1 MPTSAEQR
9 QADSSSLTGRVLLGR
24 YRVMRPLA
32 RGGMGVVYLGRV
44 EGSAGFAKP
53 VVIKTLLA
61 DDAQLGEGELLFA
74 REARIVSHL
83 QHPGIV
89 AVIDFG
95 KLDTTHVMVL
105 EYVHGYN
112 LGQWFRYATEVRGG
126 LKIEHAVHVMLGV
139 LDALAYAHGLLRPD
153 GTPFGIMHRDIAPGN
168 VLIDVQGHVKLA
180 DFGIARTADDEFKT
194 QQGMFRGT
202 LPFCAPEVLHSEPVD
217 GRVDQYACAVLLYQL
232 LTGVHPFKGGE
243 TAQTITR
250 ILTHT
255 PPPAS
260 SLRADVPPAFDAAIA
275 KAMSKAPED
284 RYASAAE
291 FAEALRRSAGWSERE
306 IALDFAAQIERDFQG
321 DLPTLLD
328 VEPLAERDAAWRDA
342 QDTPSGS
349 RVALHSSPPEVRTSI
364 TKREGRIPSQ
374 PATLT
379 VPVGPQNQAAAARAK
394 GSSTWALVVIA
405 GLAAVAAVAAL
416 LSVLLRPSDTG
427 TQKLVVVE
435 KQAATDDV
443 EPAESAAPAEPIA
456 APSARI
462 SAETAPSVA
471 TTTPPASAARAATTK
486 AEAPRGAPLAR
497 AFQRQEGAIQRCFQ
511 QNPDGLAGSPRLAVK
526 FNVDREGHVIAAGL
540 DPPSVA
546 GQPLGRCV
554 LSVARAT
561 EFGPQP
567 EAVSFSIPIAA
578 RVVRH

>member
-1 MPTSAEQR
+1 MPTSAEQH
-9 QADSSSLTGRVLLGR
+9 QPDSSLTGRVLLGR
-24 YRVMRPLA
+24 YRVVRPLA

-53 VVIKTLLA
+53 VVIKTLLS
-61 DDAQLGEGELLFA
+61 DDAQLGDGELLFA
-74 REARIVSHL
+74 REARIVSNL

-95 KLDTTHVMVL
+95 KIDTTQVMVL

-126 LKIEHAVHVMLGV
+126 LRIEHAVHVILGV
-139 LDALAYAHGLLRPD
+139 LDALDYAHKLLRPD

-243 TAQTITR
+243 TAQTLTR
-250 ILTHT
+250 ILTHEA
-255 PPPAS
+255 PAVS
-260 SLRADVPPAFDAAIA
+260 SLRADVPAAFDRAIA
-275 KAMSKAPED
+275 KAMSKTPDD
-284 RYASAAE
+284 RYSTAGE
-291 FAEALRRSAGWSERE
+291 FAEALRQGASWTERE
-306 IALDFAAQIERDFQG
+306 IAQDFATQIEQDFLG
-321 DLPTLLD
+321 DLPTLLGL
-328 VEPLAERDAAWRDA
+328 EALAERDAAWRDA
-342 QDTPSGS
+342 QDTPPGA
-349 RVALHSSPPEVRTSI
+349 RVALHSSPPEVRTTI

-374 PATLT
+374 PATVT
-379 VPVGPQNQAAAARAK
+379 VPVGPQARAAGPK
-394 GSSTWALVVIA
+394 GSNTWVLIVVA

-416 LSVLLRPSDTG
+416 LSVVLRPADTG

-435 KQAATDDV
+435 KQAAPDEV
-443 EPAESAAPAEPIA
+443 EPVPSAAPAEPTPA
-456 APSARI
+456 SGASVSAQTAPSA
-462 SAETAPSVA
+462 AAA
-471 TTTPPASAARAATTK
+471 TPAASAARSPTTK

-511 QNPDGLAGSPRLAVK
+511 QNPDSLEGSPRLAVK
-526 FNVDREGHVIAAGL
+526 FNVDREGHVVAAGL
-540 DPPSVA
+540 DPASVA
-546 GQPLGRCV
+546 GQPLGRCI
-554 LSVARAT
+554 LGVARAT